1 MAAVI
6 ASTMMA
12 YPLTLTHLLERA
24 GKLFGP
30 VEIVSRRPDKS
41 LHRYTYADFVRRAK
55 ALAEGLKR
63 LGLAKGD
70 RVGTLMWNH
79 YAHLEAYFGIPAAGG
94 VLHTLNLRL
103 HPDEIAYIV
112 NHAEDRF
119 LIVDDVLVPL
129 LRQFEDRIRV
139 ERIFVVPLTGQ
150 AVPEGY
156 DDYEALLAEATGDF
170 AYPELDEND
179 PAGMCYTSGTTGR
192 PKGVVY
198 SHRALVLH
206 SFAAAL
212 AYTLAVSHRDTVL
225 PVVPMFHVNAW
236 GVPFAATMVGA
247 KQVFPGPHLDPE
259 SLLALFE
266 GERVTFAAGVP
277 TIWLGVLQ
285 ALDRSPGR
293 WSLPP
298 GMRLAVGGSA
308 APEAMIRGFD
318 RHGLRVIHAWG
329 MTETTP
335 LGTVSHLKSDLAER
349 PVEEQYA
356 YRAKQGIPVP
366 FVEVRVVNDD
376 GEAPWDGQTMGELQV
391 RGPWVA
397 AAYHNQPEAASSWT
411 ADGWFRTGDVATI
424 DPHGYVKITDR
435 VKDLIKSGGEWISS
449 VDLENALMAHPAVA
463 EAAVVGVAHPKWQE
477 RPLAVVVKKEGAE
490 VTPEELRA
498 FLADKFPKWW
508 LPDAFVFVNAI
519 PRTSAGKFLKAKL
532 REQYRDIYG
541 TADAG

>member
-1 MAAVI
+1 
-6 ASTMMA
+6 
-12 YPLTLTHLLERA
+12 
-24 GKLFGP
+24 
-30 VEIVSRRPDKS
+30 
-41 LHRYTYADFVRRAK
+41 
-55 ALAEGLKR
+55 
-63 LGLAKGD
+63 
-70 RVGTLMWNH
+70 
-79 YAHLEAYFGIPAAGG
+79 
-94 VLHTLNLRL
+94 
-103 HPDEIAYIV
+103 
-112 NHAEDRF
+112 
-119 LIVDDVLVPL
+119 
-129 LRQFEDRIRV
+129 
-139 ERIFVVPLTGQ
+139 
-150 AVPEGY
+150 
-156 DDYEALLAEATGDF
+156 
-170 AYPELDEND
+170 
-179 PAGMCYTSGTTGR
+179 
-192 PKGVVY
+192 
-198 SHRALVLH
+198 
-206 SFAAAL
+206 
-212 AYTLAVSHRDTVL
+212 
-225 PVVPMFHVNAW
+225 
-236 GVPFAATMVGA
+236 
-247 KQVFPGPHLDPE
+247 
-259 SLLALFE
+259 
-266 GERVTFAAGVP
+266 
-277 TIWLGVLQ
+277 
-285 ALDRSPGR
+285 
-293 WSLPP
+293 
-298 GMRLAVGGSA
+298 
-308 APEAMIRGFD
+308 MIRGFD

-519 PRTSAGKFLKAKL
+519 PRTSPGNS
-532 REQYRDIYG
+532 
-541 TADAG
+541 